1 MGHAQTK
8 YLNPNQ
14 LDVYQDIY
22 DVVEKLNGDYEPFPT
37 EIETFH
43 GQRISL
49 RDSNGYL
56 VNQHRVINL
65 GKDEKFYKISDN
77 YSSYLYLNFIAV
89 HCWIDTAVIRS
100 PASLNHISVGFNALG
115 EISLSDKAFSSEN
128 AFSKEIGAQLSA
140 IIIKNKDDQRIWTS
154 IRQFA
159 NYAIENGYWGFNET
173 LIFRLDEVAIPNS
186 GSKQRV
192 SLLDH
197 ENGPF
202 TRSVDWH
209 PNGATHLRAN
219 GAT

>member
-128 AFSKEIGAQLSA
+128 AFSKEIAAQLSA
-140 IIIKNKDDQRIWTS
+140 IIIKNKDDQLRIRHFPIT
-154 IRQFA
+154 
-159 NYAIENGYWGFNET
+159 
-173 LIFRLDEVAIPNS
+173 NS
-186 GSKQRV
+186 GLSITPILIHPITGIMACPISSCGRPQSATGIYLMVCCFLIDSPVRV
-192 SLLDH
+192 I
-197 ENGPF
+197 
-202 TRSVDWH
+202 R
-209 PNGATHLRAN
+209 
-219 GAT
+219 